1 MSNLYICDCES
12 TFYPDPNENVMR
24 SIFKQYERVIVES
37 LITSFGLDFIV
48 KDQHGGDID
57 TINNVRKIGKDEKM
71 YYKNKRNQA
80 DYENRGEYDS
90 YLYHSHKDYKE
101 KNKQINKDKKEG
113 KLKDAYT
120 GKNIGINDKS
130 DLDHVI
136 SAKEIHEDRGRVLAN
151 INGADLANSN
161 ENLQVTNPHTN
172 RTKKADTMNEFLKKN
187 GHEYTEQEKKQMKE
201 KDAKARK
208 SIEANINKDYYTS
221 AKFAKDV
228 AFSASSVGL
237 KMGLREALGFVF
249 AEVWFTV
256 KEEFDNLIGHFD
268 FSQLLISIGN
278 GIKRGF
284 ENAKKKYKELLE
296 RFKEG
301 VCSGLISSITT
312 TLCNIFFTTA
322 KNVVKIIRQ
331 TYASIVQATK
341 ILLINPD
348 KLNFGERM
356 RAVVKLIATGASI
369 VMGTVFSEAIEKTPI
384 GAIPVVGESVQTFC
398 GTFVTGIMS
407 CSLLYFLDRSE
418 TINKLVSKLDRLDI
432 LNTGASY
439 YIKQSKCLD
448 KYAAEL
454 MNIDI
459 NKFREETD
467 LYYSFALEIEN
478 IKSENELNI
487 KLKNILNNIEANMPW
502 NGEFDDFMSDKN
514 NRLVFE

>member
-1 MSNLYICDCES
+1 MSNLYISDCES
-12 TFYPDPNENVMR
+12 TFYPDPNENVMD

-48 KDQHGGDID
+48 KDQHGGDVD

-90 YLYHSHKDYKE
+90 HLYHSHKDYKE
-101 KNKQINKDKKEG
+101 KNKQISKDKKEG

-120 GKNIGINDKS
+120 GKSIGPNDKS

-136 SAKEIHEDRGRVLAN
+136 SAKEIHEDRGRILAN

-172 RTKKADTMNEFLKKN
+172 RTKKADTMDDFLEKK
-187 GHEYTEQEKKQMKE
+187 GYEYTEQEKKQMKE
-201 KDAKARK
+201 KDAKVRK
-208 SIEANINKDYYTS
+208 ATEAKIAKTYYTS
-221 AKFAKDV
+221 PKFAKDV
-228 AFSASSVGL
+228 AFSASSVGI
-237 KMGLREALGFVF
+237 KMGFKQALGFVF
-249 AEVWFTV
+249 TEVWFTV
-256 KEEFDNLIGHFD
+256 KEEFNNLSGCFD
-268 FSQLLISIGN
+268 FSELLTSIGN

-284 ENAKKKYKELLE
+284 ENAKEKYKELLAK
-296 RFKEG
+296 FKEG
-301 VCSGLISSITT
+301 IFSGAISSITT

-331 TYASIVQATK
+331 TYASLVQAAK
-341 ILLINPD
+341 VLFINPD
-348 KLNFGERM
+348 NLEFGERM
-356 RAVVKLIATGASI
+356 RAMVKILATGASI
-369 VMGTVFSEAIEKTPI
+369 VMGTAFSEAIEKTPI
-384 GAIPVVGESVQTFC
+384 GAIPGVGDVVKTFC

-407 CSLLYFLDRSE
+407 CSLLYFFDRSE
-418 TINKLVSKLDRLDI
+418 IMNKLVSKLNSLDI
-432 LNTGASY
+432 LTTEINY
-439 YIKQSKCLD
+439 YRKQAEYFD

-454 MNIDI
+454 MSIDI
-459 NKFREETD
+459 EKFREETE

-478 IKSENELNI
+478 IKSEEELNI
-487 KLKNILNNIEANMPW
+487 KMKNILNKIGVKIPW
-502 NGEFDDFMSDKN
+502 EGDFDSFMSNKK

>member
-1 MSNLYICDCES
+1 
-12 TFYPDPNENVMR
+12 MR